1 MYNFCS
7 CFICWCSKLPIT
19 YVVKSPIRRRAT
31 IIASDIQSS
40 HCSNIFGTVRELID
54 TINQKYQNSHV
65 KQIKPI
71 VIYKTSIRLVQVI
84 FCHDKSFFRMFMT
97 LNFILNHSIITT
109 VGSFFTQMLQIL
121 SLVVFFKKS
130 DRCILKISVIAVSH
144 SYVKLVY
151 KHEVCKERQAGRQRE
166 LHVSLVKILTPL

>member
-1 MYNFCS
+1 M
-7 CFICWCSKLPIT
+7 
-19 YVVKSPIRRRAT
+19 

-97 LNFILNHSIITT
+97 LNFILTHSIITT

-121 SLVVFFKKS
+121 SPFSLKKKKKS
-130 DRCILKISVIAVSH
+130 DRCKLKISAIAVSH